1 MSSLFASIGK
11 RAKSNSFLTIFKILK
26 YKDSFM
32 ANKSRYPKHA
42 RELTAVCKRQCFA
55 SCQGA
60 QDDSFLLNKMLD
72 FILFPSSI

>member
-1 MSSLFASIGK
+1 
-11 RAKSNSFLTIFKILK
+11 
-26 YKDSFM
+26 M

-60 QDDSFLLNKMLD
+60 QDDSFLLNKMFD